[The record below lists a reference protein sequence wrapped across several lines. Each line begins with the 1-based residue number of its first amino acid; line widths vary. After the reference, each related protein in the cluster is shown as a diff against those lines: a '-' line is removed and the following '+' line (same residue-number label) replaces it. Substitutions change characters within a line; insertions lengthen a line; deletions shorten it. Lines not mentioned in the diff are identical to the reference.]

1 MTRDQPHLDTA
12 TVRRDF
18 DRASAGYD
26 ESAVLQ
32 HRVREQLLARLD
44 WVRITPA
51 VIVDLGCG
59 TGRAARALS
68 TRWPEARVLAVDS
81 APGML
86 RQAAQHRDAG
96 QRLELLHADARA
108 LPLPAAS
115 VDLVF
120 SSLMLQWCDDPD
132 SVFAECLRVLRPQG
146 LLSFTTLGPGT
157 LAELRAAWRAA
168 DDYEHLSPF
177 ADMHDLGD
185 GLLRTGFAEPVLDI
199 ERYTLTY
206 GDVRRLM
213 RDLKAIGA
221 QNATAGRPRGLTGR
235 RRLQAV
241 EAAYEQYR
249 HEGLLPASYEV
260 VFGQAW
266 APAAD
271 AGRSRRRRDE
281 FAIAAAMI
289 GRRQGQPR
297 G

>member
-1 MTRDQPHLDTA
+1 
-12 TVRRDF
+12 
-18 DRASAGYD
+18 
-26 ESAVLQ
+26 
-32 HRVREQLLARLD
+32 
-44 WVRITPA
+44 
-51 VIVDLGCG
+51 
-59 TGRAARALS
+59 
-68 TRWPEARVLAVDS
+68 
-81 APGML
+81 
-86 RQAAQHRDAG
+86 
-96 QRLELLHADARA
+96 
-108 LPLPAAS
+108 
-115 VDLVF
+115 
-120 SSLMLQWCDDPD
+120 
-132 SVFAECLRVLRPQG
+132 
-146 LLSFTTLGPGT
+146 
-157 LAELRAAWRAA
+157 
-168 DDYEHLSPF
+168 
-177 ADMHDLGD
+177 
-185 GLLRTGFAEPVLDI
+185 
-199 ERYTLTY
+199 
-206 GDVRRLM
+206 M

>member
-1 MTRDQPHLDTA
+1 MSDGQVHLDTA

-32 HRVREQLLARLD
+32 RRVREQLLDRLG

-59 TGRAARALS
+59 TGHAARALCE
-68 TRWPEARVLAVDS
+68 RWPGARVLAVDS

-86 RQAAQHRDAG
+86 REAARHGDATHRFD
-96 QRLELLHADARA
+96 LLRADARA

-132 SVFAECLRVLRPQG
+132 TVFAECLRVLRPHG

-157 LAELRAAWRAA
+157 LAELREAWRAA
-168 DDYEHLSPF
+168 DDYVHVSPF
-177 ADMHDLGD
+177 ADMHALGD
-185 GLLRTGFAEPVLDI
+185 GLLRAGFAEPVLDV
-199 ERYTLTY
+199 ERCTLTY

-221 QNATAGRPRGLTGR
+221 QNATANRPRGLTGR

-241 EAAYEQYR
+241 EAAYEPYR
-249 HEGLLPASYEV
+249 REGLLPASYEV

-266 APAAD
+266 APAAEP
-271 AGRSRRRRDE
+271 ARRRRPGE

-289 GRRQGQPR
+289 GRRQG
-297 G
+297 